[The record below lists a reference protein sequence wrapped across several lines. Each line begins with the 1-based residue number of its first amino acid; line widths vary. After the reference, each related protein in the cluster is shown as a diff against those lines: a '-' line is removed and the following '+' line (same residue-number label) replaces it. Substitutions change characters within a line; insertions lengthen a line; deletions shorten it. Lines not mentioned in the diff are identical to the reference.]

1 VATASGTGQIAVQ
14 YANIPGKDN
23 AKSSGLEILPLPAP
37 AFASL
42 TINNGALQMTVS
54 NLTTGG
60 TVVLQASTNLQNW
73 VSIQTN
79 AVNSSTLSVTNP
91 INQPAQFFKA
101 LEH

>member
-1 VATASGTGQIAVQ
+1 
-14 YANIPGKDN
+14 
-23 AKSSGLEILPLPAP
+23 LPTP

-42 TINNGALQMTVS
+42 AINNGALQMTVS

-91 INQPAQFFKA
+91 INQSAQFFKV